1 MKILIGCP
9 TYERYRYCVDL
20 WIKQVKEIQEFSKEH
35 QIDYLLAD
43 NSPTD
48 DFYNELKE
56 KNINVIK
63 APYFSD
69 VRERVIYSRNLI
81 REKFLNEG
89 YDFFFSLEQ
98 DVIPPKDIIEN
109 LLKHNKEI
117 VSAYYNKLVKVGLKD
132 NETGEV
138 KNALIELAL
147 VWVQA
152 DGEKIRRANPQEVLN
167 KGLIK
172 VGGFG
177 IGCVLIK
184 REVLEKIKFEY
195 KPDKKAFDD
204 MLFCDDAEK
213 AGYGLFLDSNIKVPH
228 LHKQWDRDNV

>member
-9 TYERYRYCVDL
+9 TYERYSYCVDL
-20 WIKQVKEIQEFSKEH
+20 WVKRVNEIQEYSKEH
-35 QIDYLLAD
+35 QIDYLLVD
-43 NSPTD
+43 NSSTD
-48 DFYNELKE
+48 TFYNQLKE

-63 APYFSD
+63 APYLPD
-69 VRERVIYSRNLI
+69 VRERVIYSRNII
-81 REKFLNEG
+81 RDKFLNEN

-98 DVIPPKDIIEN
+98 DIIPPKDIIEK

-117 VSAYYNKLVKVGLKD
+117 VSAYYCKLQKVGLRD

-138 KNALIELAL
+138 KNAIIEFAL
-147 VWVQA
+147 VWVSV
-152 DGEKIRRANPQEVLN
+152 DKERIRRANPQEVLN

-172 VGGFG
+172 VGGYG

-213 AGYGLFLDSNIKVPH
+213 AGYDLFLDSNIRVTH
-228 LHKQWDRDNV
+228 LSKPWNRENV

>member
-9 TYERYRYCVDL
+9 TYERYRYCVNL
-20 WIKQVKEIQEFSKEH
+20 WIKRVKEIQEYSKEH
-35 QIDYLLAD
+35 QIDYLLVD

-48 DFYNELKE
+48 IFYNELKG
-56 KNINVIK
+56 KNVSVVK
-63 APYFSD
+63 APYFPD
-69 VRERVIYSRNLI
+69 VRERVIHSRNMI
-81 REKFLNEG
+81 REKFLNEN

-98 DVIPPKDIIEN
+98 DVIPPKDILEK

-117 VSAYYNKLVKVGLKD
+117 VSAYYSKLVKVGLKD

-138 KNALIELAL
+138 KNAVIELAL
-147 VWVQA
+147 VWVQV
-152 DGEKIRRANPQEVLN
+152 DEGRVRRANPQEVLS

-172 VGGFG
+172 VGGYG
-177 IGCVLIK
+177 VGCILIK
-184 REVLEKIKFEY
+184 REVLKKIKFEY

-213 AGYGLFLDSNIKVPH
+213 AGYDLFLDSDIKVIH
-228 LHKQWDRDNV
+228 LNKPWNRDNV

>member
-9 TYERYRYCVDL
+9 TYERYNYCVDL
-20 WIKQVKEIQEFSKEH
+20 WVKRIKEIQEYSKEH

-48 DFYNELKE
+48 AFYKELEE
-56 KNINVIK
+56 KKVNVVK
-63 APYFSD
+63 APYFPD
-69 VRERVIYSRNLI
+69 VRKRVIYSRNMI
-81 REKFLNEG
+81 REKFLNEN

-98 DVIPPKDIIEN
+98 DVIPPKDIIEK

-117 VSAYYNKLVKVGLKD
+117 VSAYYSKLVKVGLKD
-132 NETGEV
+132 NETGEI
-138 KNALIELAL
+138 KNAIIELAL
-147 VWVQA
+147 IWMQNE
-152 DGEKIRRANPQEVLN
+152 GEKIRRANPQEVLN

-172 VGGFG
+172 VGGYG

-204 MLFCDDAEK
+204 MFFCDDAQK
-213 AGYGLFLDSNIKVPH
+213 AGYDLFLDSDVRVSH
-228 LHKQWDRDNV
+228 LNKSWDRENV